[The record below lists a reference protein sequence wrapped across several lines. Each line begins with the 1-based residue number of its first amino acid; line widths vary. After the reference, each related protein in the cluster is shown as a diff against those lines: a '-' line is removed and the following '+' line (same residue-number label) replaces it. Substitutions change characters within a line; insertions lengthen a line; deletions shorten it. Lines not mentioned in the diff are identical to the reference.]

1 MMRNFSVLS
10 ALSLLLVM
18 GSSCEKPAAVK
29 LQLNGIACVQC
40 HTIQSAADLQALS
53 LQPGDTVIMKSGQW
67 TNQELTFNAQGTS
80 QQPIVLM
87 AEQPG
92 TVTMTGTSSISITG
106 KWLVVNGLVFQEGYT
121 SGKNVVD
128 FTSSSSNCRLTNTA
142 IVDYNPPAAT
152 TDYRW
157 VSINGSNH
165 RIDHCY
171 LKGKLHQGPTM
182 VVWGTSKTMKHRI
195 DHNFFGERAALPDNG
210 GETIRIG
217 TSDWSMT
224 NAYTTIEDNIFQ
236 RCNGETEIISNK
248 MGADTIRNNFF
259 HESQGTLCLRHGNGS
274 AVYGNYFVGNGNSAA
289 GGIRII
295 GEDHIV
301 YNNYF
306 QNMAG
311 TGQKAPLAIMD
322 GVPNSP
328 LSGYFQ
334 VKRVK
339 VVANTMI
346 KCKQS
351 FDIGSGKG
359 GNGRTLPPT
368 DGHIANNVV
377 SQAATSTMLTF
388 TDQPVNFTYM
398 GNIVFDVPTSQQ
410 LPAGFIRQNP
420 QYTLTTDGIYEPT
433 STSPVLGAFVGNYPF
448 AAAADAGAPKLDAK
462 HRDLLKAQNI
472 GPGFMTGL
480 GSSLVINP

>member
-1 MMRNFSVLS
+1 MIKKNSVI
-10 ALSLLLVM
+10 ASLLLLLAV
-18 GSSCEKPAAVK
+18 GSSCEKSSGEK
-29 LQLNGIACVQC
+29 LTLSGIACVQC

-67 TNQELTFNAQGTS
+67 TNQELTFSAQGTK

-87 AEQPG
+87 AEQRG
-92 TVTMTGTSSISITG
+92 AVIMKGTSSVSITG
-106 KWLVVNGLVFQEGYT
+106 QWLVVDGLVFQEGYT

-128 FTSSSSNCRLTNTA
+128 FTSSSSNCRLTNTS

-157 VSINGSNH
+157 VSINGSYH

-171 LKGKLHQGPTM
+171 LKGKTHQGPTM
-182 VVWGTSKTMKHRI
+182 VVWGTNKPMKHRI
-195 DHNFFGERAALPDNG
+195 DHNFFGERAAVPDNG
-210 GETIRIG
+210 GETIRVG

-224 NAYTTIEDNIFQ
+224 NALTTIEDNIFQ

-248 MGADTIRNNFF
+248 MGADTIRNNYFY
-259 HESQGTLCLRHGNGS
+259 ESQGTLCLRHGNGS
-274 AVYGNYFVGNGNSAA
+274 AVYGNYFVGNGNNAA

-295 GEDHIV
+295 GEDHLV

-311 TGQKAPLAIMD
+311 TGQKAALAIMD

-359 GNGRTLPPT
+359 GNNRTLPPT

-377 SQAATSTMLTF
+377 SQSAQSTMLTF
-388 TDQPVNFTYM
+388 TDQPVNFVYQ

-410 LPAGFIRQNP
+410 LPAGFTRVNP
-420 QYTLTTDGIYEPT
+420 QYALTTDGIYEPA
-433 STSPVLGAFVGNYPF
+433 SSSPVLGAFVGNYPF
-448 AAAADAGAPKLDAK
+448 AAAADAGAPKLDTK

-472 GPGFMTGL
+472 GPVFMTGL

>member
-1 MMRNFSVLS
+1 MIRKLS
-10 ALSLLLVM
+10 AMTSLSFLLVI
-18 GSSCEKPAAVK
+18 GSSCGKSTSGEMELKNTVCA
-29 LQLNGIACVQC
+29 QC
-40 HTIQSAADLQALS
+40 HTIQSAAALQALN
-53 LQPGDTVIMKSGQW
+53 LQPGDTVMMKSGEW
-67 TNQELTFNAQGTS
+67 TDQELIFDAQGTS
-80 QQPIVLM
+80 QQPIVLR

-92 TVTMTGTSSISITG
+92 AVMMSGTSSVSIRG
-106 KWLVVNGLVFQEGYT
+106 KWLVVSGLVFQNGFT

-142 IVDYNPPAAT
+142 IVDYNPPTAT

-157 VSINGSNH
+157 VSINGSSH

-171 LKGKLHQGPTM
+171 LKGKSHQGPTM
-182 VVWGTSKTMKHRI
+182 VVWGTSKPMKHRI
-195 DHNFFGERAALPDNG
+195 DHNFFGERAAVPDNG
-210 GETIRIG
+210 GETIRLG

-224 NAYTTIEDNIFQ
+224 DAFTTIEDNIFQ

-274 AVYGNYFVGNGNSAA
+274 AVYGNYFVGNGIKET

-295 GEDHIV
+295 GEDHLV

-311 TGQKAPLAIMD
+311 TGQRAALVLMD

-334 VKRVK
+334 VKRVQ

-346 KCKQS
+346 NCKQS

-359 GNGRTLPPT
+359 GSNRTLPPM

-377 SQAATSTMLTF
+377 LQIPQSILLTF
-388 TDQPVNFTYM
+388 TDQPLNFVYQ
-398 GNIVFDVPTSQQ
+398 GNIVFDVPTGQQ
-410 LPAGFIRQNP
+410 LPAGFVRLDP
-420 QYTLTTDGIYEPT
+420 QYAITTDGIYEPT
-433 STSPVLGAFVGNYPF
+433 SSSQVLGAFVGNYPF
-448 AAAADAGAPKLDAK
+448 AAAADAGAPKLDSK
-462 HRDLLKAQNI
+462 HRELLKAQNI

>member
-1 MMRNFSVLS
+1 MIRKLS
-10 ALSLLLVM
+10 AMTSLSFLLVI
-18 GSSCEKPAAVK
+18 GSSCGKSTSGEMELKNTVCAR
-29 LQLNGIACVQC
+29 C
-40 HTIQSAADLQALS
+40 HTVQSAADLQALN
-53 LQPGDTVIMKSGQW
+53 LQPGDTVMMKSGEW
-67 TNQELTFNAQGTS
+67 TDQELIFDAQGTS
-80 QQPIVLM
+80 QQPIVLR

-92 TVTMTGTSSISITG
+92 AVMMSGTSSVSIRG
-106 KWLVVNGLVFQEGYT
+106 KWLVVSGLVFQNGYT

-142 IVDYNPPAAT
+142 IVDYNPPTAT

-157 VSINGSNH
+157 VSINGSSH

-171 LKGKLHQGPTM
+171 LKGKSHQGPTM
-182 VVWGTSKTMKHRI
+182 VVWGTSKPMKHRI
-195 DHNFFGERAALPDNG
+195 DHNFFGERAAVSDNG

-224 NAYTTIEDNIFQ
+224 DAFTTIEDNIFQ

-274 AVYGNYFVGNGNSAA
+274 AVYGNYFVGNGIKEA

-295 GEDHIV
+295 GEDHLV

-311 TGQKAPLAIMD
+311 TGQRAALVLMD

-334 VKRVK
+334 VKRVQ

-346 KCKQS
+346 NCKQS

-359 GNGRTLPPT
+359 GSNRTLPPM

-377 SQAATSTMLTF
+377 LQIPQSTLLTF
-388 TDQPVNFTYM
+388 TDQPLNFVYR
-398 GNIVFDVPTSQQ
+398 GNIVFDVPTDQQ
-410 LPAGFIRQNP
+410 LPAGFVRLDP
-420 QYTLTTDGIYEPT
+420 QYAITTDGIYEPT
-433 STSPVLGAFVGNYPF
+433 SSSPVLGAFVGNYPF
-448 AAAADAGAPKLDAK
+448 AAAADAGAPKLDSK
-462 HRDLLKAQNI
+462 HRELLKAQNI

>member
-1 MMRNFSVLS
+1 MIKKNSVI
-10 ALSLLLVM
+10 ASLLLLLAV
-18 GSSCEKPAAVK
+18 GTSCEKSPAEK
-29 LQLNGIACVQC
+29 LTLNSIACVQC
-40 HTIQSAADLQALS
+40 HSIQSAADLQALS

-67 TNQELTFNAQGTS
+67 TNQELTFSAQGTK

-87 AEQPG
+87 AEQRG
-92 TVTMTGTSSISITG
+92 AVIMKGTSSVSITG
-106 KWLVVNGLVFQEGYT
+106 QWLVVDGLVFQEGYT
-121 SGKNVVD
+121 TGKNVVD
-128 FTSSSSNCRLTNTA
+128 FTSSSSNCRLTNTS

-157 VSINGSNH
+157 VSINGSYH

-171 LKGKLHQGPTM
+171 LKGKTHQGPTM
-182 VVWGTSKTMKHRI
+182 VVWGTSKPMKHRI
-195 DHNFFGERAALPDNG
+195 DHNFFGERAAVPDNG
-210 GETIRIG
+210 GETIRVG

-224 NAYTTIEDNIFQ
+224 NALTTIEDNIFQ

-248 MGADTIRNNFF
+248 MGADTIRNNYFY
-259 HESQGTLCLRHGNGS
+259 ESQGTLCLRHGNGS

-295 GEDHIV
+295 GEDHLV

-311 TGQKAPLAIMD
+311 TGQKAALAIMD

-359 GNGRTLPPT
+359 GNSRTLPPT

-377 SQAATSTMLTF
+377 SQSAQSTMLTF
-388 TDQPVNFTYM
+388 TDQPVNFVYQ

-410 LPAGFIRQNP
+410 LPAGFTRVNP

-433 STSPVLGAFVGNYPF
+433 SSSPVLGAFVGNYPF
-448 AAAADAGAPKLDAK
+448 AAAADAGAPKLDTK

-472 GPGFMTGL
+472 GPVFMTGL
-480 GSSLVINP
+480 GNSLVINP